1 MKNRV
6 GWWVACSLPASAATR
21 RVLSTVLVGWFL
33 SLGGACSSDGG
44 GGTGGSGGTSGTGG
58 SGGSGVGGRGG
69 DNGGA
74 GAGGSASAGAGGSAS
89 AGAGGS
95 GAAGHGGATGT
106 GGAAGRGGTSG
117 TGGAAGRGGTS
128 GTGGAGAGAGGGA
141 GAGAG
146 GGAGSNGTLCGTSP
160 CPNNQICV
168 HPSCGGGT
176 LVCDRLPD
184 GGQCAAGWTYHALC
198 SLSSGGS
205 GSGCQPPPCTPAAQF
220 CADVPAACGGT
231 PTCTCLPSNICD
243 GGGQCGT
250 VSTGGNVMCGFA

>member
-6 GWWVACSLPASAATR
+6 GWWVACSLPASAAMR

-33 SLGGACSSDGG
+33 SLGGACTSDGG
-44 GGTGGSGGTSGTGG
+44 GGTGGAGG
-58 SGGSGVGGRGG
+58 SSGAGGSGVGGRGG

-74 GAGGSASAGAGGSAS
+74 GAGGSASAGAGGS
-89 AGAGGS
+89 GAG
-95 GAAGHGGATGT
+95 GHGGATGSGGAAGRGGT
-106 GGAAGRGGTSG
+106 SGSGGAAGRGGTSG
-117 TGGAAGRGGTS
+117 T
-128 GTGGAGAGAGGGA
+128 GGA

-160 CPNNQICV
+160 CPNNQVCV

-176 LVCDRLPD
+176 LVCDPLPD
-184 GGQCAAGWTYHALC
+184 GGQCPTGWTYHALC
-198 SLSSGGS
+198 SLTAGRS
-205 GSGCQPPPCTPAAQF
+205 GSGCQPPPCTPAAPF

-243 GGGQCGT
+243 GGGQCGA